1 MDMFSG
7 DNSNYNKFSISASPY
22 ATKDFLESNS
32 LVAQVA
38 FLLLTFFVFII
49 LLRLGISLLSWMLGP
64 NNSPHFID
72 GMQEG
77 KQLKVFSQNP
87 AIKGSQTIGRSQ
99 NEQDGIEFTWSTWIY
114 IDDLTYNSGIYKHIF
129 HKGDD
134 PSRIAQNGK
143 VFPNNAPGLY
153 IAPNTNA
160 LAIVMNTFNDMNQEV
175 TIPDIPLNKW
185 VNVVIRCQN
194 TTMDVY
200 INGVITQSVVL
211 AGVPKQNYG
220 DVWLCANGGFSGYVS
235 NLWYYNYALNASQI
249 LALFNKGPNRTI
261 LDSSAS
267 DLEMKKPDYLSLR
280 WYFFGNQDMFNP

>member
-7 DNSNYNKFSISASPY
+7 DNSNYNKFSILSSPY

-49 LLRLGISLLSWMLGP
+49 LLRLGISLLSWLLGP
-64 NNSPHFID
+64 NNSPRFID

-77 KQLKVFSQNP
+77 KQLKVFSQDP
-87 AIKGSQTIGRSQ
+87 SIKGSKTIIRSQ
-99 NEQDGIEFTWSTWIY
+99 NEREGIEFTWSVWIY

-134 PSRIAQNGK
+134 PSRIGQNGK
-143 VFPNNAPGLY
+143 VYPNNAPGLY

-160 LAIVMNTFNDMNQEV
+160 LAIIMNTFNDMNQEI

-194 TTMDVY
+194 TTLDVY

-235 NLWYYNYALNASQI
+235 NLWYFNSALNASKI
-249 LALFNKGPNRTI
+249 LALFNRGPNRKL
-261 LDSSAS
+261 LDDSAS
-267 DLEMKKPDYLSLR
+267 DMEMKKPDYLSLR